1 MKSGFRG
8 GHHGKAVCAE
18 GCDGQ
23 AIRTVEIADGVV
35 RPGITHGDWL
45 RDFGVADGNFVVG
58 DDRCC
63 GPLPLAVFPT
73 NGDAFEFFAIIGD
86 GGPAAGSGVVVPLI
100 TGYDLHSGTPFA
112 SNFQPEVTTSGGD
125 GVIQAYI
132 STATGSVSIAPGIM
146 PIATLTIDT
155 TGFQV
160 GDDPWILA
168 LQSFTMGI
176 SSQLVRLGEPVAA
189 ELLSGEMTL
198 AAVPEPAPM
207 AVAAGLGLLGFALW
221 RRHRSA

>member
-1 MKSGFRG
+1 MPRNQSLRGFPKSPTLT
-8 GHHGKAVCAE
+8 ALCAAALAL
-18 GCDGQ
+18 GTHVASAGLYL
-23 AIRTVEIADGVV
+23 
-35 RPGITHGDWL
+35 RPGDHVLQPDQSGQTVQIL
-45 RDFGVADGNFVVG
+45 LENDGPSSVDV
-58 DDRCC
+58 D
-63 GPLPLAVFPT
+63 T
-73 NGDAFEFFAIIGD
+73 FEFFAIIGD
-86 GGPAAGSGVVVPLI
+86 GGPAAGSGVAVPSI
-100 TGYDLHSGTPFA
+100 TGYDLHTGTPFA

-132 STATGSVSIAPGIM
+132 STASGSVSIAPGIM

-160 GDDPWILA
+160 GDDPWTLA
-168 LQSFTMGI
+168 LQSFTMEI
-176 SSQLVRLGEPVAA
+176 SSQLVRLGDPVAA
-189 ELLSGEMTL
+189 ELLSGEISL

>member
-1 MKSGFRG
+1 MPRNQNLRGFPKSLTLP
-8 GHHGKAVCAE
+8 ALCATALAL
-18 GCDGQ
+18 GTHVGNAGLYLRAGDHVLQPNQSGQ
-23 AIRTVEIADGVV
+23 TVQILLENDGVSSV
-35 RPGITHGDWL
+35 DVDT
-45 RDFGVADGNFVVG
+45 
-58 DDRCC
+58 
-63 GPLPLAVFPT
+63 
-73 NGDAFEFFAIIGD
+73 FEFFAIIGD
-86 GGPAAGSGVVVPLI
+86 GGPFADSAVAVPTI
-100 TGYDLHSGTPFA
+100 TGYDLHTDTPFA
-112 SNFQPEVTTSGGD
+112 SNFLPEVTTSGGD

-132 STATGSVSIAPGIM
+132 SAASGSVSIAPGTM
-146 PIATLTIDT
+146 PIATLTVDT

-221 RRHRSA
+221 RRYRSA